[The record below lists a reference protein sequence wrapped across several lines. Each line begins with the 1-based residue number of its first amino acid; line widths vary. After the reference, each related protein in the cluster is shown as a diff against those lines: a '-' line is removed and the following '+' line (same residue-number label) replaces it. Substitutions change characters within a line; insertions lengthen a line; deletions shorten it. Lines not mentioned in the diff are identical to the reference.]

1 MDRIKHLIA
10 LFVLVSTQFVGAQ
23 QTISLDETVFIHS
36 NATTFVSGET
46 LLYKIYCLKSTDK
59 TPSNISKVAY
69 VELVDNNK
77 KSVFKTKVSL
87 ENSVGQG
94 DYFIAT
100 TLKTGNYKL
109 IGYTNWMLNKP
120 VSELFQLDINIINPY
135 KTTEKGTSENTLT
148 SNTVNSSNSSETAS
162 NQSSITNEN
171 VKLNLNKKTFSNREL
186 VNLKIETSNAV
197 FADGNYSLSVRKLD
211 NIPTKS
217 QISATDFATKSSYPA
232 LLDLQNKDQKII
244 LPELRGETISG
255 KITAQNGSD
264 KIADISVGLSLPGKS
279 FAFKVVKTDAEGNFI
294 FNINKTYYT
303 PDIIVQIID
312 EKAINYNLTINNAP
326 EIDYSKLS
334 YEQNA
339 NLSYVIKESLLD
351 RSVSSQVE
359 NAYYH
364 KKVDNIEKTPTLET
378 FYYPLAKEY
387 VLDDF
392 TRFKTLKETMTEVA
406 TEVYHK
412 QVGDKTYLHVN
423 DPSVFPQL
431 PDAALVLVDGLY
443 LENQNDLMIYNM
455 KNVYKIDVIIGR
467 YYVGSKSFNGL
478 VSFTTFDKDF
488 KSTQKGNFITKPTVL
503 RPQPKK
509 LYNKIEYTNS
519 SDNARIPDFR
529 NQLFW
534 NPEVA
539 LNSKNNNS
547 FYTSDISG
555 TFEVRL
561 EGFAKNGSPVSLKE
575 TIEIKDSTS
584 N

>member
-1 MDRIKHLIA
+1 MLVLI
-10 LFVLVSTQFVGAQ
+10 STQFSSAQ

-46 LLYKIYCLKSTDK
+46 LLYKIYCLKATDK

-69 VELVDNNK
+69 VELVDSNK

-87 ENSVGQG
+87 ENAVGQG
-94 DYFIAT
+94 DYFVPT
-100 TLKTGNYKL
+100 TLKTGSYKL

-120 VSELFQLDINIINPY
+120 ISELFQLEINIVNPY
-135 KTTEKGTSENTLT
+135 KTTEKGTSENSLATNVSPSGNT
-148 SNTVNSSNSSETAS
+148 QSASIESNL
-162 NQSSITNEN
+162 TNEN
-171 VKLNLNKKTFSNREL
+171 VKFNLNKKTFANREL
-186 VNLKIETSNAV
+186 VDLKIESLNAA

-217 QISATDFATKSSYPA
+217 QVSAADFAVKTAYPV

-255 KITAQNGSD
+255 KITAQNNTD
-264 KIADISVGLSLPGKS
+264 KVGDISIGLSLPGKS
-279 FAFKVVKTDAEGNFI
+279 FAFKVVKTDSEGNFI

-303 PDIIVQIID
+303 ADVVVHIID
-312 EKAINYNLTINNAP
+312 EKAINYNLTVNNAP
-326 EIDYSKLS
+326 EIEYSKLS

-339 NLSYVIKESLLD
+339 NLSYIIKESLLD

-387 VLDDF
+387 VLDDY
-392 TRFKTLKETMTEVA
+392 TRFKTLKETMTEVT

-423 DPSVFPQL
+423 DPNVFPQL
-431 PDAALVLVDGLY
+431 PEAALVLVDGLY
-443 LENQNDLMIYNM
+443 LENQNDLMTYNM

-488 KSTQKGNFITKPTVL
+488 KSTEKGSFIAKPVVL

-509 LYNKIEYTNS
+509 LYNKIEYTNL

-539 LNSKNNNS
+539 VNDKNNNS
-547 FYTSDISG
+547 FYTSDLSG
-555 TFEVRL
+555 TFEIRL

-575 TIEIKDSTS
+575 IIEVKDSTS

>member
-1 MDRIKHLIA
+1 MDRVKHLIA
-10 LFVLVSTQFVGAQ
+10 LFVLVSTQFAGAQ
-23 QTISLDETVFIHS
+23 QTISLNETVFIHS

-46 LLYKIYCLKSTDK
+46 LLYKIYCLKATDK
-59 TPSNISKVAY
+59 TPSDISKVAY
-69 VELVDNNK
+69 VELVDNTK

-94 DYFIAT
+94 DFFIAT

-120 VSELFQLDINIINPY
+120 VSELFQLDINIVNPY
-135 KTTEKGTSENTLT
+135 KTTEGISENKLLAST
-148 SNTVNSSNSSETAS
+148 NNPSSGSEIAS
-162 NQSSITNEN
+162 NQSNITNEN

-186 VNLKIETSNAV
+186 VDLKIESSNTA

-211 NIPTKS
+211 NIPSKN
-217 QISATDFATKSSYPA
+217 QISATDFTAKSAYPV
-232 LLDLQNKDQKII
+232 LLDLQNKGQKII
-244 LPELRGETISG
+244 LPELRGESISG
-255 KITAQNGSD
+255 KITAQNNTD
-264 KIADISVGLSLPGKS
+264 KVNDISIGLSIPGKS
-279 FAFKVVKTDAEGNFI
+279 FTFKVVKTDAEGNFI
-294 FNINKTYYT
+294 FNINKTYHAS
-303 PDIIVQIID
+303 DITVQVID
-312 EKAINYNLTINNAP
+312 EKAINYNLTVNNAP

-334 YEQNA
+334 YEQDA
-339 NLSYVIKESLLD
+339 ALSYVIKESLLD

-364 KKVDNIEKTPTLET
+364 KKVDNIEKTPTLES

-387 VLDDF
+387 VLDDY
-392 TRFKTLKETMTEVA
+392 TRFKTLKETMTEVV
-406 TEVYHK
+406 TDIYHK
-412 QVGDKTYLHVN
+412 QVGDKTYLHVI

-431 PDAALVLVDGLY
+431 PDPALVLVDGLY
-443 LENQNDLMIYNM
+443 LENQNDLMNYSM
-455 KNVYKIDVIIGR
+455 KNVYRIDLIIGR

-478 VSFTTFDKDF
+478 INFITFDKDF
-488 KSTQKGNFITKPTVL
+488 KSTQKANYIAKPTVL

-547 FYTSDISG
+547 FYTSDLSG
-555 TFEVRL
+555 TFEVQL

-575 TIEIKDSTS
+575 IIEVKDSTS

>member
-1 MDRIKHLIA
+1 LDRVKHLIV
-10 LFVLVSTQFVGAQ
+10 LFVLISTQFSSAQ
-23 QTISLDETVFIHS
+23 QTISLDETVFIHT

-46 LLYKIYCLKSTDK
+46 LLFKLYCLKSTDK

-120 VSELFQLDINIINPY
+120 VSELFQLDINIVNPY
-135 KTTEKGTSENTLT
+135 KTTEKSTTENALV
-148 SNTVNSSNSSETAS
+148 SNTTTSATNSSTETVA
-162 NQSSITNEN
+162 TNEN

-186 VNLKIETSNAV
+186 VDLKIESSNTA

-211 NIPTKS
+211 NIPSKS
-217 QISATDFATKSSYPA
+217 QISAADFAKKSSYPV
-232 LLDLQNKDQKII
+232 LLDLQNKSQKIV

-255 KITAQNGSD
+255 KITAQNNTD
-264 KIADISVGLSLPGKS
+264 KVADISVGLSIPGKS

-303 PDIIVQIID
+303 SDITVQIID
-312 EKAINYNLTINNAP
+312 EKAINYNLTVNNAP
-326 EIDYSKLS
+326 EIEYSKLS
-334 YEQNA
+334 YDQNA
-339 NLSYVIKESLLD
+339 TLSYVIKESLLD

-387 VLDDF
+387 VLDDY
-392 TRFKTLKETMTEVA
+392 TRFKTLKETMTEVV

-412 QVGDKTYLHVN
+412 QIGDKTYLHVT

-431 PDAALVLVDGLY
+431 PDPALVLVDGLY
-443 LENQNDLMIYNM
+443 LENQNDLMNYNM
-455 KNVYKIDVIIGR
+455 KNVYKIDLIVGR

-478 VSFTTFDKDF
+478 INFTTFDKDF
-488 KSTQKGNFITKPTVL
+488 KSTQKANYIERPVVL

-539 LNSKNNNS
+539 LNNKNNNS
-547 FYTSDISG
+547 FYTSDLSG

-561 EGFAKNGSPVSLKE
+561 EGFSKNGSPVSLKE
-575 TIEIKDSTS
+575 IIEVKDSVS

>member
-1 MDRIKHLIA
+1 MDRVKHLIV
-10 LFVLVSTQFVGAQ
+10 LFVLISTQFVGAQ
-23 QTISLDETVFIHS
+23 QTISLDETVFIHA

-46 LLYKIYCLKSTDK
+46 LLFKIYCLKATDK
-59 TPSNISKVAY
+59 TPGNISKVAY

-120 VSELFQLDINIINPY
+120 VSEFFQVDINIVNPY
-135 KTTEKGTSENTLT
+135 KITEKSTSENALATTVT
-148 SNTVNSSNSSETAS
+148 SANNSSTET
-162 NQSSITNEN
+162 IVTKEN
-171 VKLNLNKKTFSNREL
+171 VKLNLNKKTFTNREL
-186 VNLKIETSNAV
+186 VDLKIESSNNA

-211 NIPTKS
+211 NIPTKN
-217 QISATDFATKSSYPA
+217 QISATDFASKSASPTVI
-232 LLDLQNKDQKII
+232 DLQNKDQKII
-244 LPELRGETISG
+244 LPELRGEIISG
-255 KITAQNGSD
+255 KITAQNNTD
-264 KIADISVGLSLPGKS
+264 KVADISVGLSIPGKS
-279 FAFKVVKTDAEGNFI
+279 FAFKVVKTDSEGNFI

-303 PDIIVQIID
+303 PDIVVQIID

-334 YEQNA
+334 YEQNTT
-339 NLSYVIKESLLD
+339 LSYVIKESLLD

-392 TRFKTLKETMTEVA
+392 TRFKTLKETMTEVV

-412 QVGDKTYLHVN
+412 QIGDKTYLHVN

-431 PDAALVLVDGLY
+431 PDPALVLVDGLY
-443 LENQNDLMIYNM
+443 LENQNDLMNYNM
-455 KNVYKIDVIIGR
+455 KNVYKVDVIVGR

-478 VSFTTFDKDF
+478 INFTTFDKDF
-488 KSTQKGNFITKPTVL
+488 KSTQKGSFIAKPVVL

-509 LYNKIEYTNS
+509 LYNKIEYPNS

-534 NPEVA
+534 NPEVTF
-539 LNSKNNNS
+539 NGKNNNS
-547 FYTSDISG
+547 FYTSDLSG
-555 TFEVRL
+555 TFEIRL

-575 TIEIKDSTS
+575 TFEVKDSVS

>member
-1 MDRIKHLIA
+1 LDRVKHLIV
-10 LFVLVSTQFVGAQ
+10 LFVLISTQFSSAQ
-23 QTISLDETVFIHS
+23 QTISLDETVFIHTNS
-36 NATTFVSGET
+36 TTFVSGET
-46 LLYKIYCLKSTDK
+46 LLFKLYCLKSTDK

-120 VSELFQLDINIINPY
+120 VSELFQLDINIVNPY
-135 KTTEKGTSENTLT
+135 KTTEKSTTENALV
-148 SNTVNSSNSSETAS
+148 SNTTTSATNSSTETVAK
-162 NQSSITNEN
+162 NEN

-186 VNLKIETSNAV
+186 VDLKIESSNTV

-211 NIPTKS
+211 NIPSKS
-217 QISATDFATKSSYPA
+217 QISAADFANKSSYPV
-232 LLDLQNKDQKII
+232 LLDLQNKSQKIV

-255 KITAQNGSD
+255 KITAQNNTD
-264 KIADISVGLSLPGKS
+264 KVADISVGLSIPGKS

-303 PDIIVQIID
+303 SEITVQIID
-312 EKAINYNLTINNAP
+312 EKAINYNLTVNNAP
-326 EIDYSKLS
+326 EIEYSKLS

-339 NLSYVIKESLLD
+339 TLSYVIKESLLD

-387 VLDDF
+387 VLDDY
-392 TRFKTLKETMTEVA
+392 TRFKTLKETMTEVV

-412 QVGDKTYLHVN
+412 QIGDKTYLHVT

-431 PDAALVLVDGLY
+431 PDPALVLVDGLY
-443 LENQNDLMIYNM
+443 LENQNDLMNYNM
-455 KNVYKIDVIIGR
+455 KNVYKIDLIVGR

-478 VSFTTFDKDF
+478 INFTTFDKDF
-488 KSTQKGNFITKPTVL
+488 KSTQKANYIERPVVL

-539 LNSKNNNS
+539 LNNKNNNS
-547 FYTSDISG
+547 FYTSDLSG

-575 TIEIKDSTS
+575 IIEVKDSVS

>member
-1 MDRIKHLIA
+1 MDRVKHLIV
-10 LFVLVSTQFVGAQ
+10 LFVLISTQFSSAQ
-23 QTISLDETVFIHS
+23 QTISLDETVFIHT

-46 LLYKIYCLKSTDK
+46 LLFKLYCLKSTDK

-120 VSELFQLDINIINPY
+120 VSELFQLDINIVNPY
-135 KTTEKGTSENTLT
+135 KTTEKSTTENALV
-148 SNTVNSSNSSETAS
+148 SNTTTSATNSSTETVA
-162 NQSSITNEN
+162 TNGN
-171 VKLNLNKKTFSNREL
+171 VRLNLNKKTFSNREL
-186 VNLKIETSNAV
+186 VDLKIESSNTA
-197 FADGNYSLSVRKLD
+197 FADGNYSLSVRKID
-211 NIPTKS
+211 NIPSKS
-217 QISATDFATKSSYPA
+217 QISAADFAKKSSYPV
-232 LLDLQNKDQKII
+232 LLDLQNKSQKIV

-255 KITAQNGSD
+255 KITAQNNTD
-264 KIADISVGLSLPGKS
+264 KVADISVGLSIPGKS

-303 PDIIVQIID
+303 SDITVQIID
-312 EKAINYNLTINNAP
+312 EKAINYNLTVNNAP
-326 EIDYSKLS
+326 EIEYSKLS

-339 NLSYVIKESLLD
+339 TLSYVIKESLLD

-387 VLDDF
+387 VLDDY
-392 TRFKTLKETMTEVA
+392 TRFKTLKETMTEVV

-412 QVGDKTYLHVN
+412 QIGDKTYLHVT

-431 PDAALVLVDGLY
+431 PDPALVLVDGLY
-443 LENQNDLMIYNM
+443 LENQNDLMNYNM
-455 KNVYKIDVIIGR
+455 KNVYKIDLIVGR

-478 VSFTTFDKDF
+478 INFTTFDKDF
-488 KSTQKGNFITKPTVL
+488 KSTQKANYIERPVVL

-509 LYNKIEYTNS
+509 LYNKIEYANS

-539 LNSKNNNS
+539 LNNKNNNS
-547 FYTSDISG
+547 FYTSDLSG

-575 TIEIKDSTS
+575 IIEVKDSVS

>member
-1 MDRIKHLIA
+1 LDKLKH
-10 LFVLVSTQFVGAQ
+10 LFVLLVFINTQFSSAQ

-87 ENSVGQG
+87 ENAVGQG
-94 DYFIAT
+94 DYFVPT

-109 IGYTNWMLNKP
+109 VGYTNWMLNKP
-120 VSELFQLDINIINPY
+120 VSELFQLDINIVNPY
-135 KTTEKGTSENTLT
+135 KTTEKGTSENVLNANAAISSNNSENT
-148 SNTVNSSNSSETAS
+148 SNEN
-162 NQSSITNEN
+162 SITNEN
-171 VKLNLNKKTFSNREL
+171 VKLNLNKKTFTNREL
-186 VNLKIETSNAV
+186 VDLKIESSNAA

-217 QISATDFATKSSYPA
+217 QISTVDFAMKSSYPM
-232 LLDLQNKDQKII
+232 LFDLQNKDQKII
-244 LPELRGETISG
+244 LPELRGEIISG
-255 KITAQNGSD
+255 KITAQNNTD
-264 KIADISVGLSLPGKS
+264 KVQDISVGLSLPGKS
-279 FAFKVVKTDAEGNFI
+279 FAFKVVKTDSEGNFI

-312 EKAINYNLTINNAP
+312 EKAIGYNLTINNAP

-339 NLSYVIKESLLD
+339 NLSYTIKESLLD

-392 TRFKTLKETMTEVA
+392 TRFKTLKETITEVA
-406 TEVYHK
+406 TEIYHK
-412 QVGDKTYLHVN
+412 QKGDKTYLHVN

-431 PDAALVLVDGLY
+431 PDPALVLVDGLY
-443 LENQNDLMIYNM
+443 LENQNDLLNYNM
-455 KNVYKIDVIIGR
+455 KSVYKIDIIVGR
-467 YYVGSKSFNGL
+467 YYIGSKSFNGL
-478 VSFTTFDKDF
+478 ISFTTFDKDF
-488 KSTQKGNFITKPTVL
+488 KSTEKGSFIAKPVVL

-509 LYNKIEYTNS
+509 LYNKIEYTNL

-539 LNSKNNNS
+539 INNKNNNS
-547 FYTSDISG
+547 FYTSDLSG
-555 TFEVRL
+555 TFEIRL

-575 TIEIKDSTS
+575 IIEVKDSTS

>member
-1 MDRIKHLIA
+1 M
-10 LFVLVSTQFVGAQ
+10 FVLIGTQFVGAQ
-23 QTISLDETVFIHS
+23 QTVFLDEAIFIHS

-46 LLYKIYCLKSTDK
+46 LLFKIYCLKSTDK
-59 TPSNISKVAY
+59 SPSNISKVSY

-77 KSVFKTKVSL
+77 KSVFKIKVFL
-87 ENSVGQG
+87 ENGIGQG
-94 DYFIAT
+94 DYFVPT

-135 KTTEKGTSENTLT
+135 KTTEKSTSENTLIE
-148 SNTVNSSNSSETAS
+148 NEVNSSTSSETSS
-162 NQSSITNEN
+162 NQKNITNEN
-171 VKLNLNKKTFSNREL
+171 VKLNLKKKTFSNREL
-186 VNLKIETSNAV
+186 VDLKIESTNAN
-197 FADGNYSLSVRKLD
+197 FTDGNYSLSVRKLD

-217 QISATDFATKSSYPA
+217 QITAVEFAMKSSYPV
-232 LLDLQNKDQKII
+232 LLDLQNNDQKII
-244 LPELRGETISG
+244 LPELRGETITG
-255 KITAQNGSD
+255 KITAQNITD
-264 KIADISVGLSLPGKS
+264 KVNNISVGLSIPGKS
-279 FAFKVVKTDAEGNFI
+279 FAFKVVKTDIEGNFI

-303 PDIIVQIID
+303 SDITVQIIN

-334 YEQNA
+334 YKQNA
-339 NLSYVIKESLLD
+339 NLSYKIKESLLD
-351 RSVSSQVE
+351 RSVSSQIE

-364 KKVDNIEKTPTLET
+364 KKTDHIEKTPILET

-387 VLDDF
+387 ILDDY

-406 TEVYHK
+406 TEIYHK
-412 QVGDKTYLHVN
+412 QVGDKIYLHVN

-431 PDAALVLVDGLY
+431 TDPALVLVDGLY
-443 LENQNDLMIYNM
+443 LENQNNLMNYNM
-455 KNVYKIDVIIGR
+455 KNVYKIDLIIGR

-478 VSFTTFDKDF
+478 INFITFDKDF
-488 KSTQKGNFITKPTVL
+488 KNTQTGSFIAKPTVL

-519 SDNARIPDFR
+519 NDNTTIPDFR

-539 LNSKNNNS
+539 LNSKNNNF
-547 FYTSDISG
+547 FYTSNLSG
-555 TFEVRL
+555 VFEIRL

-575 TIEIKDSTS
+575 TIEVKM
-584 N
+584 

>member
-1 MDRIKHLIA
+1 MDRVKHLIV
-10 LFVLVSTQFVGAQ
+10 LFVLISTQFSSAQ
-23 QTISLDETVFIHS
+23 QTISLDETVFIHT

-46 LLYKIYCLKSTDK
+46 LLFKLYCLKSTDK

-120 VSELFQLDINIINPY
+120 VSELFQLDINIVNPY
-135 KTTEKGTSENTLT
+135 KTTEKSTTENALV
-148 SNTVNSSNSSETAS
+148 SNTTTSATNSSTETVA
-162 NQSSITNEN
+162 TNEN

-186 VNLKIETSNAV
+186 VDLKIESSNTA

-211 NIPTKS
+211 NIPSKS
-217 QISATDFATKSSYPA
+217 QISAADFAKKSSYPV
-232 LLDLQNKDQKII
+232 LLDLQNKSQKIV

-255 KITAQNGSD
+255 KITAQNNTD
-264 KIADISVGLSLPGKS
+264 KVADISVGLSIPGKS

-303 PDIIVQIID
+303 SDITVQIID
-312 EKAINYNLTINNAP
+312 EKAINYNLTVNNAP
-326 EIDYSKLS
+326 EIEYSKLS
-334 YEQNA
+334 YDQNA
-339 NLSYVIKESLLD
+339 TLSYVIKESLLD

-387 VLDDF
+387 VLDDY
-392 TRFKTLKETMTEVA
+392 TRFKTLKETMTEVV

-412 QVGDKTYLHVN
+412 QIGDKTYLHVT

-431 PDAALVLVDGLY
+431 PDPALVLVDGLY
-443 LENQNDLMIYNM
+443 LENQNDLMNYNM
-455 KNVYKIDVIIGR
+455 KNVYKIDLIVGR

-478 VSFTTFDKDF
+478 INFTTFDKDF
-488 KSTQKGNFITKPTVL
+488 KSTQKANYIERPVVL

-539 LNSKNNNS
+539 LNNKNNNS
-547 FYTSDISG
+547 FYTSDLSG

-561 EGFAKNGSPVSLKE
+561 EGFSKNGSPVSLKE
-575 TIEIKDSTS
+575 IIEVKDSVS

>member
-1 MDRIKHLIA
+1 MDRVKHLIV
-10 LFVLVSTQFVGAQ
+10 LFVLISTQFSSAQ
-23 QTISLDETVFIHS
+23 QTISLDETVFIHT

-46 LLYKIYCLKSTDK
+46 LLFKLYCLKSTDK
-59 TPSNISKVAY
+59 TPSNISKVGY

-120 VSELFQLDINIINPY
+120 VSELFQLDINIVNPY
-135 KTTEKGTSENTLT
+135 KTTEKSTTENALV
-148 SNTVNSSNSSETAS
+148 SNTTTSATNSSTETVA
-162 NQSSITNEN
+162 TNEN

-186 VNLKIETSNAV
+186 VDLKIESSNTA

-211 NIPTKS
+211 NIPSKS
-217 QISATDFATKSSYPA
+217 QISAADFAKKSSYPV
-232 LLDLQNKDQKII
+232 LLDLQNKSQII
-244 LPELRGETISG
+244 VLPELRGETISG
-255 KITAQNGSD
+255 KITAQNNTD
-264 KIADISVGLSLPGKS
+264 KVADISVGLSIPGKS

-303 PDIIVQIID
+303 SDITVQIID
-312 EKAINYNLTINNAP
+312 EKAINYNLTVNNAP
-326 EIDYSKLS
+326 EIEYSKLS

-339 NLSYVIKESLLD
+339 TLSYVIKESLLD

-387 VLDDF
+387 VLDDY
-392 TRFKTLKETMTEVA
+392 TRFKTLKETMTEVV

-412 QVGDKTYLHVN
+412 QIGDKTYLHVT

-431 PDAALVLVDGLY
+431 PDPALVLVDGLY
-443 LENQNDLMIYNM
+443 LENQNDLMNYNM
-455 KNVYKIDVIIGR
+455 KNVYKVDVIVGR

-478 VSFTTFDKDF
+478 INFTTFDKDF
-488 KSTQKGNFITKPTVL
+488 KSTQKANYIERPVVL

-539 LNSKNNNS
+539 LNNKNNNS
-547 FYTSDISG
+547 FYTSDLSG

-575 TIEIKDSTS
+575 IIEVKDSVS

>member
-1 MDRIKHLIA
+1 MDRVKHLIV
-10 LFVLVSTQFVGAQ
+10 LFVLISTQFSSAQ
-23 QTISLDETVFIHS
+23 QTISLDETVFIHT

-46 LLYKIYCLKSTDK
+46 LLFKLYCLKSTDK

-120 VSELFQLDINIINPY
+120 VSELFQLDINIVNPY
-135 KTTEKGTSENTLT
+135 KTTEKSTTENALV
-148 SNTVNSSNSSETAS
+148 SNTTTSATNSSTETVAK
-162 NQSSITNEN
+162 NEN

-186 VNLKIETSNAV
+186 VDLKIESSNTV

-211 NIPTKS
+211 NIPSKS
-217 QISATDFATKSSYPA
+217 QISAADFANKSSYPV
-232 LLDLQNKDQKII
+232 LLDLQNKSQKIV

-255 KITAQNGSD
+255 KITAQNNTD
-264 KIADISVGLSLPGKS
+264 KVADISVGLSIPGKS

-303 PDIIVQIID
+303 SEITVQIID
-312 EKAINYNLTINNAP
+312 EKAINYNLTVNNAP
-326 EIDYSKLS
+326 EIEYSKLS

-339 NLSYVIKESLLD
+339 TLSYVIKESLLD

-387 VLDDF
+387 VLDDY
-392 TRFKTLKETMTEVA
+392 TRFKTLKETMTEVV

-412 QVGDKTYLHVN
+412 QIGDKTYLHVT

-431 PDAALVLVDGLY
+431 PDPALVLVDGLY
-443 LENQNDLMIYNM
+443 LENQNDLMNYNM
-455 KNVYKIDVIIGR
+455 KNVYKIDLIVGR

-478 VSFTTFDKDF
+478 INFTTFDKDF
-488 KSTQKGNFITKPTVL
+488 KSTQKANYIERPVVL

-539 LNSKNNNS
+539 LNNKNNNS
-547 FYTSDISG
+547 FYTSDLSG

-575 TIEIKDSTS
+575 IIEVKDSVS